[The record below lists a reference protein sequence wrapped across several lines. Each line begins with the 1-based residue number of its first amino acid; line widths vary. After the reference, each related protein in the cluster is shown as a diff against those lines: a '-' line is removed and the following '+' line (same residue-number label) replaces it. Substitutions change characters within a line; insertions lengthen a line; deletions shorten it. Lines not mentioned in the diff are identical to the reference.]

1 MKNFFIFLI
10 TTALMAQTAFAQVI
24 LNAYAR
30 VVGVS
35 GATVTVDNVN
45 EANAAFAVNGK
56 VILMQMQDDVIG
68 GNTADNATFG
78 NLASI
83 QSAGLFEVRT
93 IIARAGV
100 VFTLDQAPAIAFHY
114 GPNASAQMVSF
125 PNLGQNFSTSANITG
140 LPWNGFIGG
149 VIALEADTVTLRHN
163 ISANGI
169 GFRGAAQNNDN
180 SALGCTP
187 NVYRVAGT
195 DLNHAFK
202 GEGLYKVSNA
212 LFQAA
217 RGKIINGG
225 GGGSSHNGGGAAG
238 GNWTSGGDGGLAT

>member
-56 VILMQMQDDVIG
+56 VILKQMQDDVIG

-100 VFTLDQAPAIAFHY
+100 VFTLD
-114 GPNASAQMVSF
+114 
-125 PNLGQNFSTSANITG
+125 
-140 LPWNGFIGG
+140 
-149 VIALEADTVTLRHN
+149 
-163 ISANGI
+163 
-169 GFRGAAQNNDN
+169 
-180 SALGCTP
+180 
-187 NVYRVAGT
+187 
-195 DLNHAFK
+195 
-202 GEGLYKVSNA
+202 
-212 LFQAA
+212 
-217 RGKIINGG
+217 
-225 GGGSSHNGGGAAG
+225 
-238 GNWTSGGDGGLAT
+238 